1 VKGLVRSVLS
11 LLVLREIYTLLYEK
25 EDLSMWDIIFWFF
38 IVLTI
43 VMFNMPWYDDEEEV
57 YYVTVYRVS
66 KKEHE
71 G

>member
-1 VKGLVRSVLS
+1 
-11 LLVLREIYTLLYEK
+11 
-25 EDLSMWDIIFWFF
+25 MWDIIFWFF

>member
-1 VKGLVRSVLS
+1 
-11 LLVLREIYTLLYEK
+11 
-25 EDLSMWDIIFWFF
+25 MWDIIFWVFV
-38 IVLTI
+38 VLTI
-43 VMFNMPWYDDEEEV
+43 VMFNMSWYDDEEEV